1 MTSNTPNRFL
11 IYCFFIGFVDALID
25 FTIWEIAFSTARVDA
40 EKGGC
45 GISQSLSSNERV
57 IDWGEPGTAG
67 NNFVMGETFRRSTP
81 ITYIGRFP
89 WELIDC

>member
-1 MTSNTPNRFL
+1 M
-11 IYCFFIGFVDALID
+11 
-25 FTIWEIAFSTARVDA
+25 IWEIAFFRPALMQRRMRRWSGFNP
-40 EKGGC
+40 GGAGFGGR

-57 IDWGEPGTAG
+57 IDLGEPGTAG

-89 WELIDC
+89 WELVDC